1 MGADFLSIFY
11 DGSSC
16 VTNITTEIRV
26 LIKPP
31 IKDRFASSHP
41 CFSHVFL
48 GHSQL
53 GGEGRGLVFFTF
65 LDITLT

>member
-1 MGADFLSIFY
+1 MRAAFLSIFY

-26 LIKPP
+26 LIKPL
-31 IKDRFASSHP
+31 IKDRFASSHL
-41 CFSHVFL
+41 CFSRVFL
-48 GHSQL
+48 AYSQL

>member
-1 MGADFLSIFY
+1 MGTDFLSILY
-11 DGSSC
+11 DGSSW

-41 CFSHVFL
+41 CFSHFFL
-48 GHSQL
+48 AHSQL
-53 GGEGRGLVFFTF
+53 GGEGWGLVLTAF